1 MTEYHLRSPL
11 SEADVQKLVAGDMVF
26 LSGASSPPVT
36 KPMP

>member
-11 SEADVQKLVAGDMVF
+11 SEADVQKLVAGDMAF
-26 LSGASSPPVT
+26 LSGSSSLPAT